1 MSNLSQH
8 KKKNFISRSLEKN
21 SIQDPA
27 QQIELEFEDV
37 YRNYYKR
44 VLKFVQKYV
53 TLQAPAEE
61 VTQDIFLKIFQ
72 NRTSYSKNYEF
83 TSWIWSISRNTV
95 FDYLRKIRSSLSRLK
110 SMEELSD
117 FSHTHPSSIQTAENL
132 LIENDEY
139 TQIKEVI
146 SQLPAHQKEVLTLRV
161 VHELSYEEIARKMNL
176 SLSAVKSL
184 LHRTKE
190 TLFFLV
196 SEKTSPQIALL

>member
-8 KKKNFISRSLEKN
+8 KKKNFISRSLQKK
-21 SIQDPA
+21 SIQNPT
-27 QQIELEFEDV
+27 QEIELEFEQV

-61 VTQDIFLKIFQ
+61 ITQDIFLKIFQ

-95 FDYLRKIRSSLSRLK
+95 FDYLRKIRSSLSRVK

-117 FSHTHPSSIQTAENL
+117 FNHTHPSSIQNAETL
-132 LIENDEY
+132 LIEHDEY

-196 SEKTSPQIALL
+196 SEKASLQIALL